1 MEPLDKRSRALAVRD
16 YFRAHHLSL
25 IIPMIAAVLIACS
38 LLWVGIVA
46 MRPLPPHTVVMVTGP
61 EGGAFYEM
69 GKHYQE
75 LLAHQGIKL
84 QLLPTG
90 GAVENLARLRDQR
103 SGVEVGFLQGGIT
116 SEKESPGLESLGTL
130 FYEPL
135 WFFYRGDRRG
145 KGSDAA
151 HMQGRGLEFLRGGKI
166 SIGPEGSGTKVLAL
180 ELLARNG
187 IDQKFA
193 QLLSLTHREAGEKL
207 LQGEIDAAFMMTGW
221 DSPVVRRLI
230 SDEKIEII
238 SFPRADAYVALYPF
252 LNKLTVPA
260 GVGDLAK
267 NRPPNDV
274 ILFAPKASLVVRR
287 DLHPAIQ
294 YLLLDAAQQIHTRPG
309 IFQKSGQFPA
319 AESIDL
325 PLSENAIQFY
335 KSGRPFL
342 QRHLPFW
349 LAVFIDRLLILLIPL
364 VGVIYPLVRFMPALY
379 TLEIRWR
386 INRLYGELR
395 FLEKDLESQGV
406 EPDIY
411 DLNERLDRLE
421 EKANHLRVPLFVAT
435 QLYTLRMHISLVR
448 ERLKRRETTPN
459 ASDDV

>member
-1 MEPLDKRSRALAVRD
+1 MDPLKKKSWVITVRD
-16 YFRAHHLSL
+16 YFRTHHLNL
-25 IIPMIAAVLIACS
+25 IIPVIAAVLIACT
-38 LLWVGIVA
+38 LLWLVVVA
-46 MRPLPPHTVVMVTGP
+46 MRPLPPRTVIMVTGP

-69 GKHYQE
+69 GKRYQE
-75 LLAHQGIKL
+75 SLAHQGIKL

-90 GAVENLARLRDQR
+90 GAVENLARLRDPR
-103 SGVEVGFLQGGIT
+103 SDVEVGFLQGGIT

-135 WFFYRGDRRG
+135 WFFYRGARRG
-145 KGSDAA
+145 KGSDAPL
-151 HMQGRGLEFLRGGKI
+151 MQGRGLEFLRGGKI
-166 SIGPEGSGTKVLAL
+166 SIGPEGSGTRVLAL
-180 ELLARNG
+180 ELLTRMG
-187 IDQKFA
+187 IDQIFA
-193 QLLSLTHREAGEKL
+193 QLLPLSHREAGEKL
-207 LQGEIDAAFMMTGW
+207 LLGEIDAAFMMTGW

-230 SDEKIEII
+230 SDVNIELL

-267 NRPPNDV
+267 NWPPNDV
-274 ILFAPKASLVVRR
+274 TLFAPKASLVVRR

-294 YLLLDAAQQIHTRPG
+294 YLLLDAAQQIHSGPG

-325 PLSENAIQFY
+325 PLSENAKQFY

-349 LAVFIDRLLILLIPL
+349 LAVLIDRLLILLIPL
-364 VGVIYPLVRFMPALY
+364 IGVIYPLVRFMPALY
-379 TLEIRWR
+379 ALEIRWR

-395 FLEKDLESQGV
+395 FLEKDLESRGA
-406 EPDIY
+406 ETSID
-411 DLNERLDRLE
+411 DLNERLDQLE
-421 EKANHLRVPLFVAT
+421 EKANHLRMPLFFAT

-448 ERLKRRETTPN
+448 ERLIRWETSPN
-459 ASDDV
+459 ATS